1 MEEVRPSGPEVEED
15 NIIIT
20 PKETRHMY
28 QKGINEVIC

>member
-1 MEEVRPSGPEVEED
+1 MEEVKPSGPEVEED

-28 QKGINEVIC
+28 QNVID